1 MFSTQKI
8 LVVGETWLTPEQFS
22 GLQSPFYT
30 IVPIPDTYPMNQLDF
45 LGTFHLVFVNRN
57 PELDDNLENVRTI
70 RSNYPNVP
78 IIVVTP
84 DTGGAGQI
92 VQAFRNG
99 ANDCLLTPFG
109 VADVATIV
117 GTYLRDGK
125 NNHEKPFNW
134 STIIQKEV
142 LNFVPPALR
151 LSIDLLSEEKESDLF
166 IRFFGVSRLTSKGK
180 NLCLPLGTRQRSLL
194 ISLLLRHP
202 AKVSRNSLIQRFWED
217 FDERSAKNNLCVC
230 INFLRNHLKN
240 AFGETPVLMYEAE
253 NYFINP
259 DLRIESDISQF
270 RRLLEEAKEHERRG
284 ARVEMSIALEKAI
297 KFYTTDILEDLRS
310 ETWTMN
316 LREQLIEKYIAAADT
331 LANFYLEKGDFD
343 SVIDLSRRILE
354 KDDCIEEAHRK
365 IIRAWLGLGKDEKA
379 FKQFHECERI
389 LKEKLRTKPSLA
401 TVALLPKSV
410 VG

>member
-1 MFSTQKI
+1 MLSAQKI
-8 LVVGETWLTPEQFS
+8 IVVGETWLTPEQFS

-30 IVPIPDTYPMNQLDF
+30 IVPIPDTYPMKQLDF
-45 LGTFHLVFVNRN
+45 LGTFHLVFVNHN
-57 PELDDNLENVRTI
+57 PDLDDTLENVRII
-70 RSNYPNVP
+70 RSNYPNIP

-84 DTGGAGQI
+84 DTRAGQI

-117 GTYLRDGK
+117 GTYLKDG
-125 NNHEKPFNW
+125 NENHEKPLNW
-134 STIIQKEV
+134 STILQKEV
-142 LNFVPPALR
+142 LHFMPPTMR
-151 LSIDLLSEEKESDLF
+151 PSIDLLSEERESDLF

-217 FDERSAKNNLCVC
+217 FDERSAKNNLSVC
-230 INFLRNHLKN
+230 INFLRNHLKT
-240 AFGETPVLMYEAE
+240 AFGETQVLMYESE

-259 DLRIESDISQF
+259 DLKVESDVSQF
-270 RRLLEEAKEHERRG
+270 RRLLDEAKEHERKG
-284 ARVEMSIALEKAI
+284 ASIEMSIALEKAI
-297 KFYTTDILEDLRS
+297 RFYTTDILEDLRS
-310 ETWTMN
+310 ESWTMS
-316 LREQLIEKYIAAADT
+316 LRDQLIEKYITAADKLT
-331 LANFYLEKGDFD
+331 HFYLEKGDFE

-365 IIRAWLGLGKDEKA
+365 IMRAWLGLGKDEKA
-379 FKQFHECERI
+379 FKQYHDCERI
-389 LKEKLRTKPSLA
+389 LKEKLKTKPSLA
-401 TVALLPKSV
+401 TFALLPKVSV
-410 VG
+410 G